1 MSRVSRA
8 TTLVELLVVIVILS
22 ISAAILFPRLHSS
35 QTESA
40 RLERS
45 AEQLVRVIK
54 RAQNLAIG
62 TQTVHILHLNLET
75 QTYSVSAKSFQ
86 GEEVPVD
93 QGLGLRGTLAS
104 GVFFAQI
111 LRDDLQDPAIR
122 QVSWPF
128 DPEGRGLAGRVVLSG
143 DQGRTLDVVVR
154 DVLDINGPCFVSGG
168 KDDTP

>member
-1 MSRVSRA
+1 MPRDSRA

-22 ISAAILFPRLHSS
+22 ISAAILFPRLHTS

-62 TQTVHILHLNLET
+62 TQTVHVLHLDLET
-75 QTYSVSAKSFQ
+75 QSYSVSAKSFQ

-93 QGLGLRGTLAS
+93 RELGLRGTLAS
-104 GVFFAQI
+104 GVVFAQI
-111 LRDDLQDPAIR
+111 LRNDLQNPTINPVA
-122 QVSWPF
+122 WPF
-128 DPEGRGLAGRVVLSG
+128 DPEGRGLAGRVVLRG
-143 DQGRTLDVVVR
+143 GQGHTLDIVVG

-168 KDDTP
+168 RNDTR